1 MKDEG
6 GALLVFL
13 SVVFSSFRAVID
25 GSDFFLELAAVM
37 EYAVRHFF
45 IGGHRIIL
53 LYMMAPADPV
63 DRSWEIFIDEE
74 RRERRTAA
82 RSIHVLL

>member
-1 MKDEG
+1 
-6 GALLVFL
+6 
-13 SVVFSSFRAVID
+13 
-25 GSDFFLELAAVM
+25 M

-45 IGGHRIIL
+45 LSVDIVSFL

-63 DRSWEIFIDEE
+63 DRLWEFFIDEE
-74 RRERRTAA
+74 HRERRMAA